1 MCEGEKWWK
10 QACVSLIDSRF
21 EESKNNNEMHSNFRD
36 IIIKQQEKEK
46 REPAQR
52 EIVEVIQQK
61 QVMVRN
67 IAERKRS
74 VLLSGL
80 REDNIIDWK
89 KGNKKEEEKI
99 RNLLNKWSEE
109 GDVFSKVDYM
119 RLRKYEEG

>member
-46 REPAQR
+46 SEPAQR

-80 REDNIIDWK
+80 REDNIRNWK
-89 KGNKKEEEKI
+89 KRKK
-99 RNLLNKWSEE
+99 
-109 GDVFSKVDYM
+109 
-119 RLRKYEEG
+119 

>member
-46 REPAQR
+46 REPSQR

-80 REDNIIDWK
+80 REDNIRDWK
-89 KGNKKEEEKI
+89 KGNKKEEE
-99 RNLLNKWSEE
+99 NLLNKWSEE

-119 RLRKYEEG
+119 RLGKYEEG